1 MLDFLQH
8 FSLPGMFFATLVLM
22 LAWAWLLLIAIR
34 AAFRFYGRSTWDP
47 PIRDSMISVISA
59 IFALMVAFSAAG
71 IWQDTLQARS
81 AVQREANALE
91 NALGVAN
98 GLPAELRDTV
108 KSSVINYA
116 KTVVERDWPAM
127 ARQADL
133 NDPLYGTSGQVLVHL
148 MDHLS
153 SEVARGQPPA
163 VTSVLLGQLI
173 EARNARLSRLALSTG
188 GLTNAQWIGLLML
201 VTVAL
206 IAVAICHNAHRDV
219 QFISVTLYALAAAAA
234 FFVIVAHDKPFVGA
248 VSVSPAPLQQLA
260 TR

>member
-1 MLDFLQH
+1 
-8 FSLPGMFFATLVLM
+8 
-22 LAWAWLLLIAIR
+22 
-34 AAFRFYGRSTWDP
+34 
-47 PIRDSMISVISA
+47 
-59 IFALMVAFSAAG
+59 MVAFSAAG
-71 IWQDTLQARS
+71 IWNDTLQARS

-98 GLPAELRDTV
+98 GLPPALRDTV

-127 ARQADL
+127 ARQASL
-133 NDPLYGTSGQVLVHL
+133 NDPIYATSGQVLVHL

-173 EARNARLSRLALSTG
+173 EARSARLARLALSSG
-188 GLTNAQWIGLLML
+188 GLTDPQWIVLLML
-201 VTVAL
+201 VTVTL
-206 IAVAICHNAHRDV
+206 IVVGIAHNAHSDV
-219 QFISVTLYALAAAAA
+219 QLISITLYGLAAAAA
-234 FFVIVAHDKPFVGA
+234 FFVIVAHDKPFVGV
-248 VSVSPAPLQQLA
+248 VSVSPGPLQQLA